1 MVTVVLKLGGSVCL
15 DPAQVEAVAGEVQAL
30 QAAGHQAVLV
40 HGGGPQLDK
49 ALAALGE
56 TVEKIDGLRVTSK
69 PAAKVVLDVM
79 DAIGKELASQL
90 SAAGVKAHHV
100 PAVAEGFQATPK
112 RSEKGDLG
120 RVGTVSRFA
129 AVQRVKGAD
138 SVAVVTPVGFDA
150 QGPLNVNADEGA
162 AAVATALRA
171 KWLVLATD
179 VAAVKGAEG
188 EPLSRLTPKSARKL
202 IADNTASGG
211 MIPKLTSAVAALS
224 GGVSKVLVTRVGPGV
239 LVEAIVRGKPQGTLV
254 ENDLAVA

>member
-15 DPAQVEAVAGEVQAL
+15 DPKQVQAVAQEILEL

-56 TVEKIDGLRVTSK
+56 KVEKIDGLRVTSK

-79 DAIGKELASQL
+79 DDIGKELARQL
-90 SAAGVKAHHV
+90 TAAGVKANHV

-112 RSEKGDLG
+112 RSDKGDLG

-129 AVQRVKGAD
+129 AVQRVAGARE
-138 SVAVVTPVGFDA
+138 VAVVTPVGFDA

-224 GGVSKVLVTRVGPGV
+224 GGVSKVLVTKVGPGV
-239 LVEAIVRGKPQGTLV
+239 LVEAVVRGKPQGTLV